1 MSKAHLIKQLTSLAA
16 SSRAQNHRIIKVGK
30 TTKIIQFNHQVI
42 TTVSLNHVIQCD
54 VCPFLEKLQGW
65 WLHHFPEQPVSNLSE
80 KKYFLIFQLAPPLV
94 QLNCMQKQS
103 WQMSSM
109 LAATSCCCGVKRA
122 QDNQPL
128 LMFCPTF
135 FQTQE
140 IQTSHQIS
148 HRSRHETIKVGA
160 TYELF
165 VNSGQLRLVTSGY
178 DFSVV
183 SKKDLYKAMQAG

>member
-1 MSKAHLIKQLTSLAA
+1 
-16 SSRAQNHRIIKVGK
+16 
-30 TTKIIQFNHQVI
+30 
-42 TTVSLNHVIQCD
+42 
-54 VCPFLEKLQGW
+54 
-65 WLHHFPEQPVSNLSE
+65 
-80 KKYFLIFQLAPPLV
+80 
-94 QLNCMQKQS
+94 MQKQS

-109 LAATSCCCGVKRA
+109 LAATSFCRGVKRA

-165 VNSGQLRLVTSGY
+165 VNSGQLRLVTYGY

-183 SKKDLYKAMQAG
+183 SKKDLYKAMQAFDW